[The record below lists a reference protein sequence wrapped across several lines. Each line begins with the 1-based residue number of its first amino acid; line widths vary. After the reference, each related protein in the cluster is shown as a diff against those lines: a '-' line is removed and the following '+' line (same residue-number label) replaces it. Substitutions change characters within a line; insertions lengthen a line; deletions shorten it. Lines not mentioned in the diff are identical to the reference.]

1 VPAALYGP
9 DTAAPAW
16 LEGYVARQGPGLAA
30 LAQHFYPLGRCHAGR
45 LLAAGPSP
53 ASLLSRKVALHE
65 VRRIGELARLAARHG
80 LPLRIDE
87 ANSVSCAGQPHTSD
101 TFAAALWAVDFSLI
115 AAHEGVIG
123 VNFHGGTST
132 QFPLAYSPIV
142 FNGLTPTGVQAVY
155 YGELLWRLAGTGS
168 LHAATVA
175 GAADV
180 AAWGIGNNVVVNNK
194 SASVLTVTVK
204 LTAAAATA
212 RGYVLTGPSMT
223 SKTVT
228 VAGSAVSASGA
239 FHPSPQAL
247 RVSGRTVTLSVPA
260 HSAVLVVTT

>member
-1 VPAALYGP
+1 M
-9 DTAAPAW
+9 
-16 LEGYVARQGPGLAA
+16 
-30 LAQHFYPLGRCHAGR
+30 
-45 LLAAGPSP
+45 
-53 ASLLSRKVALHE
+53 K
-65 VRRIGELARLAARHG
+65 
-80 LPLRIDE
+80 
-87 ANSVSCAGQPHTSD
+87 
-101 TFAAALWAVDFSLI
+101 AAALWSLDFMYGI
-115 AAHEGVIG
+115 ASHDGSG

-175 GAADV
+175 GAPDV

-247 RVSGRTVTLSVPA
+247 RVSARTVTLSVPA
-260 HSAVLVVTT
+260 HSAALVVTT

>member
-1 VPAALYGP
+1 MP
-9 DTAAPAW
+9 DTATVHLTNTKTWQTATFDISD
-16 LEGYVARQGPGLAA
+16 G
-30 LAQHFYPLGRCHAGR
+30 
-45 LLAAGPSP
+45 
-53 ASLLSRKVALHE
+53 
-65 VRRIGELARLAARHG
+65 
-80 LPLRIDE
+80 
-87 ANSVSCAGQPHTSD
+87 VSNVK
-101 TFAAALWAVDFSLI
+101 AAALWSLDFMYGI
-115 AAHEGVIG
+115 ASHDGSG